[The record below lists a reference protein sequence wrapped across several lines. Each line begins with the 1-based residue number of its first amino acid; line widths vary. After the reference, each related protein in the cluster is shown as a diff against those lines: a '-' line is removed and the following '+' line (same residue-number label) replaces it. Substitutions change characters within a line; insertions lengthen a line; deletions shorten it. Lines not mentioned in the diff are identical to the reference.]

1 MVRSVK
7 SNIAYKFRI
16 YPSENQAKLI
26 EKTFGCVRLIYN
38 CDLLYRYHTYKK
50 EGKSKSLLVTE
61 YKKDF
66 EFLKE
71 VDSLALANA
80 KLNLDKAFKNFF
92 AKRSRYPKFKS
103 KKRFKQSYT
112 TNNINNNIRIEGSL
126 IKLPKLGF
134 VKVNIHRPIKS
145 GKLKNVTVSRD
156 SLGDYYVSINIE
168 YDLVKP
174 ELVKPKKILGLDYK
188 SDGLYADSE
197 GNIANNPKW
206 YRKSQAKL
214 RKLQK
219 DLSRKQ
225 KNSFN
230 YERNKKKI
238 SLLHKKIA
246 NQRLDFL
253 HKESFRLANEYDMIV
268 VENINIQNM
277 SRSLKLGKSTHDNG
291 FGMFRD
297 MLKYKLDKRGKHFI
311 KLDKFYPSTQTCSS
325 CDNRKLSDEKLK
337 LKDRVYKC
345 DKCGIEIDRGLNAAI
360 NIKNEGY
367 IYVTNKTW

>member
-1 MVRSVK
+1 MK

-16 YPSENQAKLI
+16 YPNENQVRLI

-38 CDLLYRYHTYKK
+38 CDLLYRSHTYKK
-50 EGKSKSLLVTE
+50 EGKSKGLLVTE

-66 EFLKE
+66 DFLKD

-92 AKRSRYPKFKS
+92 EKRSRYPRFKS
-103 KKRFKQSYT
+103 KKKSKPSYT
-112 TNNINNNIRIEGSL
+112 TNNVTNNIRIEGSL
-126 IKLPKLGF
+126 IRL
-134 VKVNIHRPIKS
+134 HRSIKF

-156 SLGDYYVSINIE
+156 SLGNYYVSINIE

-174 ELVKPKKILGLDYK
+174 EPVKPKKILGLDYK

-214 RKLQK
+214 RKLQGN
-219 DLSRKQ
+219 LSRKQ

-230 YERNKKKI
+230 YEKNKKKV
-238 SLLHKKIA
+238 SLLHRKIT

-268 VENINIQNM
+268 VEDINMQNI
-277 SRSLKLGKSTHDNG
+277 SRSLKLGKSTYDNG

-297 MLKYKLDKRGKHFI
+297 MLKYKLDKKGKHFI
-311 KLDKFYPSTQTCSS
+311 KIDKFYPSTQTCSS
-325 CDNRKLSDEKLK
+325 CGNKKLSDEKLK
-337 LKDRVYKC
+337 LKDGVYRC
-345 DKCGIEIDRGLNAAI
+345 DKCGTEIDRDLNAAI

-367 IYVTNKTW
+367 RLYMSME

>member
-1 MVRSVK
+1 MK

-16 YPSENQAKLI
+16 YPSENQASLI

-38 CDLLYRYHTYKK
+38 CDLLYRSHTYKK
-50 EGKSKSLLVTE
+50 EGKSKSLLVSE

-66 EFLKE
+66 KFLKE

-92 AKRSRYPKFKS
+92 EKKSRYPRFKS
-103 KKRFKQSYT
+103 KKKSKLSYT
-112 TNNINNNIRIEGSL
+112 TNNVNNNIRIEGSL

-134 VKVNIHRPIKS
+134 IKINIHRPIKS
-145 GKLKNVTVSRD
+145 GKLKNVTVSKD
-156 SLGDYYVSINIE
+156 TLGNYYASINIE
-168 YDLVKP
+168 YDLLKP
-174 ELVKPKKILGLDYK
+174 EPVKPKKILGLDYK

-197 GNIANNPKW
+197 CNIANNPKW

-214 RKLQK
+214 RKLQSN
-219 DLSRKQ
+219 LSRKQ

-230 YERNKKKI
+230 YKKNKKKI
-238 SLLHKKIA
+238 SLLHKKIT

-268 VENINIQNM
+268 VEDINMQNT
-277 SRSLKLGKSTHDNG
+277 SRSLKLGKSTHDNE

-297 MLKYKLDKRGKHFI
+297 MLKYKLDKRGKFFI
-311 KLDKFYPSTQTCSS
+311 KVDKFYPSTQTCSS
-325 CDNRKLSDEKLK
+325 CGNRKLSDKKLK
-337 LKDRVYKC
+337 LKDKVYVC
-345 DKCGIEIDRGLNAAI
+345 DKCGTEIDRDINAAI
-360 NIKNEGY
+360 NIRDEGY
-367 IYVTNKTW
+367 RLYMSI